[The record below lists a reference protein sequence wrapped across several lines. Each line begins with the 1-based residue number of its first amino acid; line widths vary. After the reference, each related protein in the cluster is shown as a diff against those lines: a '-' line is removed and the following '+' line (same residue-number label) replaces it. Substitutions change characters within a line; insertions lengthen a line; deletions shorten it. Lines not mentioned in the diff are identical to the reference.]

1 MRLRAHHL
9 LCILGF
15 RGLGYDEK
23 FIQGMERVIQKIKE
37 NSDLKIKLIE
47 ECDNICSACPFNI
60 DGLCENEA
68 VGGEEAVRRKDR
80 EVAERLELKEGEGY
94 SIKEI
99 LNLIKKKI
107 KPGDL
112 PAICGDCPWLEMGYC
127 EEGLSKID
135 GFLEEKR

>member
-23 FIQGMERVIQKIKE
+23 FIKEMKRIIQKIKE

-47 ECDNICSACPFNI
+47 ECDNICAVCPFNI

-68 VGGEEAVRRKDR
+68 VGGEERVGERDKQVAGRLDLKAGDILTAK
-80 EVAERLELKEGEGY
+80 EVMDLL
-94 SIKEI
+94 
-99 LNLIKKKI
+99 KKKI
-107 KPGDL
+107 KPDDL
-112 PAICGDCPWLEMGYC
+112 SVICKDCPWLKMEYC
-127 EEGLSKID
+127 AEGLKKID
-135 GFLEEKR
+135 DFLGGKR